1 MTVKTKSM
9 KTKKTNGRNG
19 RPTIGTEDIFYK
31 FGGTPKRAEHGWL
44 EYAAKQFL
52 DLPVKQRHIEAG
64 LPKSPTECILAI
76 AGSDYFDD
84 KYVIEVGC
92 TLFRVIDDAKKKRLT
107 FVIPAA
113 LRNRLRL
120 FDKLTYWDLPPALYR
135 LFPVS
140 RNKKTKK
147 NGIVK
152 VIGSAH
158 SSGGTLV
165 IGGRPRSKRK
175 KNSSPTRI
183 ISRGRILVFKTAKT
197 KKSLL
202 KKSKRSA

>member
-1 MTVKTKSM
+1 MAVKTKSM
-9 KTKKTNGRNG
+9 KTKKTSGRNG

-31 FGGTPKRAEHGWL
+31 FGGAPKRAEHGWL
-44 EYAAKQFL
+44 EYSAKQFL
-52 DLPVKQRHIEAG
+52 DLPVKQRHIDDG
-64 LPKSPTECILAI
+64 LPKSPTECIMAI

-107 FVIPAA
+107 FMIPAA

-120 FDKLTYWDLPPALYR
+120 FDKLTYWNLPPALYR
-135 LFPVS
+135 LFPMS
-140 RNKKTKK
+140 RKKKNKKT
-147 NGIVK
+147 GLT
-152 VIGSAH
+152 GSTH

-175 KNSSPTRI
+175 KISSPTRI
-183 ISRGRILVFKTAKT
+183 ISRGRILAFKPAKM
-197 KKSLL
+197 KKSVL